1 MGIYYDIKEIKQ
13 MGSQVA
19 LQQTKNAENRI
30 LEVLDR
36 TIILKISCSASF
48 GCYDKCLQPK

>member
-1 MGIYYDIKEIKQ
+1 MGT
-13 MGSQVA
+13 QVA

-36 TIILKISCSASF
+36 TIILKIYCPASF
-48 GCYDKCLQPK
+48 GCYYKCLQPK

>member
-1 MGIYYDIKEIKQ
+1 MGT
-13 MGSQVA
+13 QVA
-19 LQQTKNAENRI
+19 LQQTKNAEKRI